1 MVIAKTGIN
10 VAHFLG
16 LTVFNTGIQDSH
28 SAIFKIGQGKKKC
41 LVFLFFFFILF
52 NQFLEEMGSIL
63 I

>member
-16 LTVFNTGIQDSH
+16 FTVFNTGIQDSH

-41 LVFLFFFFILF
+41 LVFNFFYFI
-52 NQFLEEMGSIL
+52 
-63 I
+63 

>member
-16 LTVFNTGIQDSH
+16 FTVFNTDIQDSH

-41 LVFLFFFFILF
+41 LVFYFFLILF